1 MGNGGGDDSPSTPSE
16 YSCIVG
22 FGDSMIDDGNLV
34 RAAEEFA
41 PDFGP
46 VMPDYHHNNMTN
58 GPVIVEYLANHL
70 GLDVPSPS
78 LLGGTNYAYGAAM
91 TISDTHLTED
101 QSERYN
107 APANLPIPSTQT
119 QVNEYISCLL
129 YTSPS
134 PRDRQKSRMP
144 SSA

>member
-1 MGNGGGDDSPSTPSE
+1 MGAGGRTDSPSPNPE

-22 FGDSMIDDGNLV
+22 LGDSMIDDGNLV
-34 RAAEEFA
+34 LAAEDFA

-78 LLGGTNYAYGAAM
+78 LLGGSLEKAICITLKASLSIYMTLHSVTN
-91 TISDTHLTED
+91 TCS
-101 QSERYN
+101 
-107 APANLPIPSTQT
+107 
-119 QVNEYISCLL
+119 LL
-129 YTSPS
+129 IMSF
-134 PRDRQKSRMP
+134 DD
-144 SSA
+144 